1 MKYFISLTLLF
12 FLNSSSYSQNKNIE
26 DLDTQIE
33 NYIFK
38 KPDSAKVYLFKL
50 LKYADVMEDTI
61 TAKTYSKL
69 GITYNQLGVYDSSEY
84 YFKKGIH
91 LLENHPSIQA
101 NLYSNL
107 AINYRTNAE
116 YSKSI
121 EALNTAM
128 KLYKKT
134 GNLTGEG
141 VVFGEL
147 ASNYSYRLEKAKA
160 ISHLKKAISIFKTTK
175 DPRLHIMQQKL
186 ANAYFNNGNYEFAID
201 LFEQALPKFAE
212 DKGAGYY
219 LTLPAY
225 AESLIQ
231 LKRVKEGEDL
241 LLEAYAGLKEINNK
255 EYMYVV
261 RGKLGI
267 LYQNTNRQQKASQ
280 ALKEAYENLRDM
292 HSTRFLEA
300 ARGYLK
306 YLNEKGDYSKA
317 ITVIAEVEKA
327 TDNFHDKLNAEDE
340 LHFLEEARLTYRETK
355 LYEQSLITFDRID
368 FLKDSL
374 KNSIDQIKIKQLE
387 ESYQNQIQ
395 REKNLALSNNN
406 TLLKKNSDKQWY
418 IIYLILAIGIIL
430 KVVIFIIYKYNR
442 KKLALEKEVVEN
454 LKKTNAVLHENQLLE
469 RELSE
474 EKENSLRIK
483 EREIVTMAME
493 IADIQNQIK
502 DLVNAGKVNEISPKF
517 ADQIIGILDQKN
529 YWQHF
534 NTSFTEIYPDFTESL
549 LQMFPNLTESELAFC
564 AMLKLQLSTKE
575 IASLMGTDPETV
587 VSMKNRIQKKMAL
600 QDDKVRFEA
609 LMQEL

>member
-1 MKYFISLTLLF
+1 
-12 FLNSSSYSQNKNIE
+12 
-26 DLDTQIE
+26 
-33 NYIFK
+33 
-38 KPDSAKVYLFKL
+38 
-50 LKYADVMEDTI
+50 ME
-61 TAKTYSKL
+61 
-69 GITYNQLGVYDSSEY
+69 
-84 YFKKGIH
+84 
-91 LLENHPSIQA
+91 
-101 NLYSNL
+101 
-107 AINYRTNAE
+107 
-116 YSKSI
+116 
-121 EALNTAM
+121 
-128 KLYKKT
+128 
-134 GNLTGEG
+134 
-141 VVFGEL
+141 
-147 ASNYSYRLEKAKA
+147 
-160 ISHLKKAISIFKTTK
+160 
-175 DPRLHIMQQKL
+175 
-186 ANAYFNNGNYEFAID
+186 
-201 LFEQALPKFAE
+201 
-212 DKGAGYY
+212 
-219 LTLPAY
+219 
-225 AESLIQ
+225 
-231 LKRVKEGEDL
+231 RVKEGEDL

-261 RGKLGI
+261 LGKLGI
-267 LYQNTNRQQKASQ
+267 LYQNTNRQQQASQ

-300 ARGYLK
+300 ARAYLK
-306 YLNEKGDYSKA
+306 YLNEKEDYNKA
-317 ITVIAEVEKA
+317 MTVITEVEKA
-327 TDNFHDKLNAEDE
+327 TDNFRFKLNAEDE
-340 LHFLEEARLTYRETK
+340 LNFLVEARLTYREMK
-355 LYEQSLITFDRID
+355 QYEQSLTAFDRID

-374 KNSIDQIKIKQLE
+374 KNSIDQIKIKELE

-454 LKKTNAVLHENQLLE
+454 LKKTNAVLHENQILE

-483 EREIVTMAME
+483 EREIVAMAME

-517 ADQIIGILDQKN
+517 ANQIIGILDQKN

-534 NTSFTEIYPDFTESL
+534 NTSFTEIYPDFTDSL
-549 LQMFPNLTESELAFC
+549 LQMFPDLTESELAFC